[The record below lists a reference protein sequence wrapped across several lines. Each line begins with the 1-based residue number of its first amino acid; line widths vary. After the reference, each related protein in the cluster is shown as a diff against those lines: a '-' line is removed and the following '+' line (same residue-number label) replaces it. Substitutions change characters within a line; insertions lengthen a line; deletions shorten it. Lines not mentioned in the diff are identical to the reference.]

1 MALTK
6 GHIANVKVIVVYI
19 FSQVTWIWLMLHMIV
34 VHDQKVHQGFHFK
47 SPMSRSKFTHS
58 LKRFPGHYFLPVVN
72 LHKLLLCC
80 LQSIAAQ
87 REHFVHLSICLSGSH
102 TFLVVT
108 YSYISQASRAFP
120 GMLPL
125 FCVLGQNV
133 LSWPWPMCRIPKSRS
148 LDLHGCFY
156 SLGPSICACVH
167 YTF

>member
-6 GHIANVKVIVVYI
+6 GHISNVKVIVGYI
-19 FSQVTWIWLMLHMIV
+19 FSQVTWIWLMLHMVV
-34 VHDQKVHQGFHFK
+34 VHDQKVHQGFHFS

-58 LKRFPGHYFLPVVN
+58 LKRFLDHYFLPVVN

-87 REHFVHLSICLSGSH
+87 REHFVQHLSIYLSSSH

-108 YSYISQASRAFP
+108 HSFTCISQASHAFL

-125 FCVLGQNV
+125 FN
-133 LSWPWPMCRIPKSRS
+133 
-148 LDLHGCFY
+148 
-156 SLGPSICACVH
+156 
-167 YTF
+167 

>member
-6 GHIANVKVIVVYI
+6 GHISNVKVIVGYI

-34 VHDQKVHQGFHFK
+34 VHDQKVHQGFHFS

-58 LKRFPGHYFLPVVN
+58 LKRFLDHYFLPVVN

-87 REHFVHLSICLSGSH
+87 REHFFQHLSICLSGSH

-108 YSYISQASRAFP
+108 HSYISQASHAFL

-125 FCVLGQNV
+125 F
-133 LSWPWPMCRIPKSRS
+133 
-148 LDLHGCFY
+148 
-156 SLGPSICACVH
+156 
-167 YTF
+167 